1 MTTLDNLTKSFD
13 NLCITTVQNILG
25 TNMEICKWSFLF
37 TSVGVGINLLINSFY
52 FNRLNNENNTLKTK
66 INLLLNETKVIN
78 ESNITICELL
88 KRNTLKIDLVIENT
102 KSVKD
107 NDSLIDDDEYHY
119 YMPGY

>member
-1 MTTLDNLTKSFD
+1 MK
-13 NLCITTVQNILG
+13 
-25 TNMEICKWSFLF
+25 F
-37 TSVGVGINLLINSFY
+37 TSKLFLLGLLLINSFY